1 MTDIV
6 IPSGICLT
14 PRMAEALRAITEHV
28 ALHGVMPSRRLLAAK
43 LGCNPNNANRLIHSL
58 IERGE
63 LSAMTPGGPLS
74 GFGHQGVAVF
84 VPAHVAA
91 TLAAFCLAHGEKL
104 TAVTADAIT
113 LHIDQV
119 EGQP

>member
-6 IPSGICLT
+6 IPLSVGLT

-43 LGCNPNNANRLIHSL
+43 LGRNPNNANRLIHAL

-74 GFGHQGVAVF
+74 GFGHQGVA
-84 VPAHVAA
+84 
-91 TLAAFCLAHGEKL
+91 
-104 TAVTADAIT
+104 
-113 LHIDQV
+113 
-119 EGQP
+119 